1 MKRVLMIW
9 MSEFWKCIRKA
20 TFFTLIMALV
30 VLFFELIATGQ
41 FIALIA
47 YIILLSIIYAT
58 IMTLVK
64 AYE

>member
-1 MKRVLMIW
+1 MIW
-9 MSEFWKCIRKA
+9 MGEFWKCIRKA
-20 TFFTLIMALV
+20 TLFTFLMSLV

-41 FIALIA
+41 FLALIT
-47 YIILLSIIYAT
+47 YIMLLSIIYAT

>member
-1 MKRVLMIW
+1 
-9 MSEFWKCIRKA
+9 MS
-20 TFFTLIMALV
+20 LV

-41 FIALIA
+41 FLALIT
-47 YIILLSIIYAT
+47 YIMLLSIIYAT